1 MVEASLRRSSTLT
14 IFKEKPWFNIE
25 PASNMSSNDL
35 EKRNPSP
42 RPVADRLLTL
52 LKTRGPQTAAD
63 LGKTLGTTGEN
74 ARQQLLKLAAEGLAE
89 AHSKTRGVG
98 RPVQLWQLTE
108 AGNARF
114 PDAHAELTVQ
124 LLRAV
129 RNTFGPAGLDR
140 LIDDRESETLANY
153 RREMDGI
160 NDIKDRVSKL
170 AEIRSREGYM
180 AEWREEDGTFMLIEN
195 HCPICAAALAC
206 QNFCRSELAVFQDVI
221 GPHATVERLDH
232 ILAGA
237 RRCAYRVTPRIEQVL

>member
-1 MVEASLRRSSTLT
+1 MT
-14 IFKEKPWFNIE
+14 IFKEKTWVNIE
-25 PASNMSSNDL
+25 RAENMSSDDL
-35 EKRNPSP
+35 EKWSHSP

-52 LKTRGPQTAAD
+52 LKTRGPQTTAD
-63 LGKTLGTTGEN
+63 LGKALGTTGEN
-74 ARQQLLKLAAEGLAE
+74 ARQQLTKLAAEGLAE
-89 AHSKTRGVG
+89 AHAETRGVG
-98 RPVQLWQLTE
+98 RPVLQWQLTE

-129 RNTFGPAGLDR
+129 RNTFGPAGLDK
-140 LIDDRESETLANY
+140 LIDARESETLAGY

-160 NDIKDRVSKL
+160 DDIEGRVSKL

-180 AEWREEDGTFMLIEN
+180 AEWRKEDGAFMLIEN

-206 QNFCRSELAVFQDVI
+206 QNFCQSELAVFQEVI
-221 GPHATVERLDH
+221 GPNAEVERLDH

-237 RRCAYRVTPRIEQVL
+237 RRCAYRVTPRIGQAR

>member
-1 MVEASLRRSSTLT
+1 
-14 IFKEKPWFNIE
+14 
-25 PASNMSSNDL
+25 MSSDDL
-35 EKRNPSP
+35 EKNRPS
-42 RPVADRLLTL
+42 RSAADRLLTL

-63 LGKTLGTTGEN
+63 LGAALGTTGEN
-74 ARQQLLKLAAEGLAE
+74 ARQQLAKLAAEGLAE
-89 AHSKTRGVG
+89 AHAETRGVG

-129 RNTFGPAGLDR
+129 KSTFGPAGLEK
-140 LIDDRESETLANY
+140 LIDARESETLANY
-153 RREMDGI
+153 RREMEGI
-160 NDIKDRVSKL
+160 TTLKERVSKL

-180 AEWREEDGTFMLIEN
+180 AEWREEDGAFMLIEN

-206 QNFCRSELAVFQDVI
+206 QNFCRSELTVFQDVI
-221 GPHATVERLDH
+221 GPDAAIERQDH

-237 RRCAYRVTPRIEQVL
+237 RRCAYRVVPKAALRA

>member
-1 MVEASLRRSSTLT
+1 
-14 IFKEKPWFNIE
+14 
-25 PASNMSSNDL
+25 MSSNDL
-35 EKRNPSP
+35 EKWHHSP

-63 LGKTLGTTGEN
+63 LGEALGTTGEN
-74 ARQQLLKLAAEGLAE
+74 ARQQLGKLAAEGLAE
-89 AHSKTRGVG
+89 AHAETRGVG

-124 LLRAV
+124 LLRTV
-129 RNTFGPAGLDR
+129 RTTFGLAGLDK
-140 LIDDRESETLANY
+140 LIDARESETLASY

-160 NDIKDRVSKL
+160 TGIRDRVSKL

-180 AEWREEDGTFMLIEN
+180 AEWHEVNGAFMLIEN
-195 HCPICAAALAC
+195 HCPICSAATSC
-206 QNFCRSELAVFQDVI
+206 QNFCRSELAVFRDVI
-221 GPHATVERLDH
+221 GPHAEIERLDH

-237 RRCAYRVTPRIEQVL
+237 RRCAYRVTPKVAPPA

>member
-1 MVEASLRRSSTLT
+1 
-14 IFKEKPWFNIE
+14 
-25 PASNMSSNDL
+25 MSSDDL
-35 EKRNPSP
+35 EKSRTP
-42 RPVADRLLTL
+42 RSAADRLLTL
-52 LKTRGPQTAAD
+52 LKTRGPQTASD
-63 LGKTLGTTGEN
+63 LGAALGTTGEN
-74 ARQQLLKLAAEGLAE
+74 ARQQLARLAAEGLAE
-89 AHSKTRGVG
+89 AHAETRGVG

-129 RNTFGPAGLDR
+129 RSTFGSAGLDK
-140 LIDDRESETLANY
+140 LIDARESETLANY

-160 NDIKDRVSKL
+160 GSIEGRVSKL

-180 AEWREEDGTFMLIEN
+180 AEWREEDGAFMLIEN

-206 QNFCRSELAVFQDVI
+206 QNFCRSELAVFQEAI
-221 GPHATVERLDH
+221 GPDAAVERLDH

-237 RRCAYRVTPRIEQVL
+237 RRCAYRIVPKVEHAP

>member
-1 MVEASLRRSSTLT
+1 
-14 IFKEKPWFNIE
+14 
-25 PASNMSSNDL
+25 MSSNDL
-35 EKRNPSP
+35 EKRNQLP
-42 RPVADRLLTL
+42 RPAADRLLTL

-63 LGKTLGTTGEN
+63 LGKALGTTGEN
-74 ARQQLLKLAAEGLAE
+74 ARQQLGKLAAEGLAE
-89 AHSKTRGVG
+89 AHAEARGVG

-108 AGNARF
+108 AGDARF
-114 PDAHAELTVQ
+114 PDTHAELTVQ

-129 RNTFGPAGLDR
+129 RTTFGPAGLDK
-140 LIDDRESETLANY
+140 LIDAREIETLANY

-160 NDIKDRVSKL
+160 DSLRERVAKL

-180 AEWREEDGTFMLIEN
+180 AEWREEDDAFMLIEN

-221 GPHATVERLDH
+221 GPDAVVERLDH

-237 RRCAYRVTPRIEQVL
+237 RRCAYRVMPKVEHAQEHDPEKWEPVFGKDHAPTKR